1 MIWYIF
7 KIAVLSLLIIL
18 LAHNI
23 MNYLKTNLTSQKIK
37 DYVTIPQEHY
47 EKIAT
52 LLSKETISTEED
64 VVQLIHE
71 DEDSAKE
78 LSEYMDTIL

>member
-23 MNYLKTNLTSQKIK
+23 MNYLKTNLTSPKIK
-37 DYVTIPQEHY
+37 DYVTIPQKHY

-52 LLSKETISTEED
+52 LLSKETLSTEED

-71 DEDSAKE
+71 DYAKE